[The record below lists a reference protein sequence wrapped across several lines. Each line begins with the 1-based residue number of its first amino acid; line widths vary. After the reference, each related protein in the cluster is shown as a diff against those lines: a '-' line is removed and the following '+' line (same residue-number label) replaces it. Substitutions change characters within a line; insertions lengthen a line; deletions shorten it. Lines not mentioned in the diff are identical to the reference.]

1 MSRRVL
7 KGCIATLAPAPVAKA
22 FAAAAELGELQAVA
36 QEHNGQLLEGLR
48 DMCALVLQPAANVQ
62 VRGGS
67 SVCEQREPGRILAWS
82 IVARLSFHA
91 RPAAPQLVVHTP
103 LTAGCAVQAAA
114 AVPPDAGPGCG
125 DAGGADGWVAS
136 GWLEGC

>member
-48 DMCALVLQPAANVQ
+48 DMCALVLQPAANVE
-62 VRGGS
+62 VRGGGL
-67 SVCEQREPGRILAWS
+67 VCGQMEPVRILAWS
-82 IVARLSFHA
+82 VVVLLSFHTA
-91 RPAAPQLVVHTP
+91 KQLLSLFACPSDCRTRGASCSSF
-103 LTAGCAVQAAA
+103 TASC
-114 AVPPDAGPGCG
+114 GPWTWRRRRG
-125 DAGGADGWVAS
+125 
-136 GWLEGC
+136 